1 MIIDCALYRD
11 GRRQHRDKMALSDAA
26 RRCTEGGFVWL
37 GLFEPDKSELAEVAA
52 AFGLH
57 ELAVED
63 AQTFHLRPKV
73 EEYEEGFH
81 LVILRTAR
89 YDPAKSEVEFGE
101 ISVFI
106 GHNFVITV
114 RQGAASELH
123 GARERLESRPK
134 LLSLGTQ
141 SVLWAILDQVI
152 DSYTPVVAE
161 LEKDIDEV
169 EALVFSGAVAPTE
182 RIYFL
187 RREVSD
193 FWRAVHPL
201 LSATTILE
209 RGRWAE
215 ELTPYFRDVRDH
227 LHLVNEEVT
236 AQRELLATI
245 LEANM
250 AVISVEQTKVSVRQ
264 SAFMEQLTIMSTVFL
279 PLTFVTGFFGQNFE
293 WLVGNVA
300 SATAFVVFGL
310 GGLAIP
316 CVGLYTWF
324 RMRIARRRAALPV
337 AQHVHDPAVRIANEE
352 PADAPRF
359 VGQRVHDL

>member
-11 GRRQHRDKMALSDAA
+11 GRCQHRDKMALSDAA
-26 RRCTEGGFVWL
+26 QRCTEGGFVWL
-37 GLFEPDKSELAEVAA
+37 GLFEPDKNELAEVAS

-227 LHLVNEEVT
+227 LHLVT
-236 AQRELLATI
+236 RRSQR
-245 LEANM
+245 
-250 AVISVEQTKVSVRQ
+250 
-264 SAFMEQLTIMSTVFL
+264 
-279 PLTFVTGFFGQNFE
+279 
-293 WLVGNVA
+293 NVN
-300 SATAFVVFGL
+300 SSRRSSRR
-310 GGLAIP
+310 
-316 CVGLYTWF
+316 TW
-324 RMRIARRRAALPV
+324 P
-337 AQHVHDPAVRIANEE
+337 
-352 PADAPRF
+352 
-359 VGQRVHDL
+359 